1 MGKVR
6 CGTCFSMVFSMT
18 DETMK
23 SFSWRAHPAK
33 ERLTHTTVA
42 LVVILAFA
50 ALAYLAFGSPGWA
63 GLSIVVLVLA
73 LNRFFFPS
81 RYTIDEEGIT
91 ANYPLRKVRMLWKDL
106 RRFVHDR
113 HGGYLSTRARKSRL
127 DAYQGMHILFDDQR
141 DRIIE
146 CIDRLMARGRPA

>member
-1 MGKVR
+1 
-6 CGTCFSMVFSMT
+6 MVVSMT
-18 DETMK
+18 DETM
-23 SFSWRAHPAK
+23 SPFSWRAHPAR
-33 ERLTHTTVA
+33 ERLAYTIGA
-42 LVVILAFA
+42 LIVILAFA
-50 ALAYLAFGSPGWA
+50 ALAYLAFGSPAWA

-146 CIDRLMARGRPA
+146 CINRFMARERHA

>member
-1 MGKVR
+1 
-6 CGTCFSMVFSMT
+6 MT
-18 DETMK
+18 DETM
-23 SFSWRAHPAK
+23 SPFSWRAHPAK
-33 ERLTHTTVA
+33 ERLAYTIGA
-42 LVVILAFA
+42 LIVILAFA
-50 ALAYLAFGSPGWA
+50 ALAYLAFGNPAWA

-91 ANYPLRKVRMLWKDL
+91 ANYPLRKVRLLWKDL
-106 RRFVHDR
+106 KRFVHDQ
-113 HGGYLSTRARKSRL
+113 HGGYLSTRARASRL

-146 CIDRLMARGRPA
+146 CIDRLLARGRHA

>member
-1 MGKVR
+1 
-6 CGTCFSMVFSMT
+6 MVVSMT
-18 DETMK
+18 DETM
-23 SFSWRAHPAK
+23 SPFSWRAHPAK
-33 ERLTHTTVA
+33 ERLAYTIGA
-42 LVVILAFA
+42 LIVILAFA
-50 ALAYLAFGSPGWA
+50 ALAYLAFGSPAWA

-113 HGGYLSTRARKSRL
+113 HGGYLSTRARVSRL

-146 CIDRLMARGRPA
+146 CINGLMARERHA